1 MNLKRLEN
9 GEIYFGSPRW
19 TEEGTITCLVQLEDT
34 EEVVGFHATPSDSE
48 EYGRELY
55 EMLSGKYQSKVAPA

>member
-9 GEIYFGSPRW
+9 GEIFFGSPRW
-19 TEEGTITCLVQLEDT
+19 TEEGTITCLVQLENT
-34 EEVVGFHATPSDSE
+34 GEVVEFHATPNDSE

-55 EMLSGKYQSKVAPA
+55 DMLSGKYRSTVALV